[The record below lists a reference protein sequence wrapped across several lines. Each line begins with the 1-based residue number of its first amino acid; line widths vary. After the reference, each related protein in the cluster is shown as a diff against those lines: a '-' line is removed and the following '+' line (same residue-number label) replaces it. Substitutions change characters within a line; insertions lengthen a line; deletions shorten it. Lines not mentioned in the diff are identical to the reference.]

1 MGNENAANLIDRILA
16 DAQAAADKIL
26 ADAEASASGIRES
39 RDAEIAKK
47 AEQTERERRQQISV
61 ILNGCRTRAEL
72 DGRKETL
79 RAKRAL
85 LDRVFSEAYAN
96 MLALPSEKRI
106 ALFRSILQREAKEND
121 VVAPAEADRDA
132 VAKAISALP
141 FTVTLSEKNADTD
154 AGFILYGDGYEK
166 DCSMKAILRELRDA
180 EETNVAKILFR

>member
-1 MGNENAANLIDRILA
+1 MGNESAANLIDRIIA
-16 DAQAAADKIL
+16 DANAAADKIL

-47 AEQTERERRQQISV
+47 AEQTERKRKQQISV

-85 LDRVFSEAYAN
+85 IDSVFTEAYQR
-96 MLALPSEKRI
+96 MLTLSNEKRE
-106 ALFRSILQREAKEND
+106 ALFRSIIFREAKDND
-121 VVAPAEADRDA
+121 VVAPAAVDREVLRKVIA
-132 VAKAISALP
+132 ALP
-141 FTVTLSEKNADTD
+141 FYVKLSEKDANAE

>member
-1 MGNENAANLIDRILA
+1 MGNESAANLIDRIIA
-16 DAQAAADKIL
+16 DANAAADKIL

-47 AEQTERERRQQISV
+47 AEQTDKERRQKISV

-79 RAKRAL
+79 RAKRVL
-85 LDRVFSEAYAN
+85 IDGVFTGAYHR
-96 MLALPSEKRI
+96 MLALSNEKRE
-106 ALFRSILQREAKEND
+106 ALFRSILQKEAKEND
-121 VVAPAEADRDA
+121 VVAPAAVDREVLRKVIA
-132 VAKAISALP
+132 ALP
-141 FTVTLSEKNADTD
+141 FTVELSEKDANAE

>member
-16 DAQAAADKIL
+16 DAKEAADKVL

-47 AEQTERERRQQISV
+47 AEQFGKERDQQIAV

-72 DGRKETL
+72 DGRKDTL

-85 LDRVFSEAYAN
+85 LDGVFTEAYHR
-96 MLALPSEKRI
+96 MLALSNEKRE
-106 ALFRSILQREAKEND
+106 ALFLSILKKEAKEGD
-121 VVAPAEADRDA
+121 TLIPAKVDRPVIERAAEKLPFSVKLSETDSDAEA
-132 VAKAISALP
+132 
-141 FTVTLSEKNADTD
+141 
-154 AGFILYGDGYEK
+154 GFVLAGDGYEK

>member
-1 MGNENAANLIDRILA
+1 MGNESAANLIDRILA
-16 DAQAAADKIL
+16 DAKEAAGKVL

-39 RDAEIAKK
+39 RDAEIARK
-47 AEQTERERRQQISV
+47 AEQFDRERKQKINV

-72 DGRKETL
+72 DGRKDTL

-85 LDRVFSEAYAN
+85 LDAVFTETYAR
-96 MLALPSEKRI
+96 MLTLPSDRRE
-106 ALFRSILQREAKEND
+106 ALFLSILMKEAKAND
-121 VVAPAEADRDA
+121 TVSPAEADRA
-132 VAKAISALP
+132 VIEHAAARLP
-141 FTVTLSEKNADTD
+141 FSVHVSGKDANTE

>member
-1 MGNENAANLIDRILA
+1 MGNESAANLIDRILA
-16 DAQAAADKIL
+16 DAKEAADRIL
-26 ADAEASASGIRES
+26 ADAETSASGIRES

-47 AEQTERERRQQISV
+47 AEQTERERKQQIGV

-85 LDRVFSEAYAN
+85 LDGVFSEAYN
-96 MLALPSEKRI
+96 RMLALPNEKRE
-106 ALFRSILQREAKEND
+106 ALFRSILQKEANEND
-121 VVAPAEADRDA
+121 VVAPAKVDRE
-132 VAKAISALP
+132 VLKRTISGLP
-141 FTVTLSEKNADTD
+141 FSVKLAEKDADAE

>member
-1 MGNENAANLIDRILA
+1 MGNESAANLIDRIIA
-16 DAQAAADKIL
+16 DANAAADKIL

-39 RDAEIAKK
+39 RDAEIAQK
-47 AEQTERERRQQISV
+47 AEQTEKERKQQISV

-85 LDRVFSEAYAN
+85 LDSVFTEAYHR
-96 MLALPSEKRI
+96 MLALSNEKRE
-106 ALFRSILQREAKEND
+106 ALFRSILQREATEND
-121 VVAPAEADRDA
+121 AVAPASVDRS
-132 VAKAISALP
+132 VLKQAISTLP
-141 FTVTLSEKNADTD
+141 FPVKLSEKDADAE

>member
-1 MGNENAANLIDRILA
+1 MGNESAANLIDRIIA
-16 DAQAAADKIL
+16 DAKEAADRIL
-26 ADAEASASGIRES
+26 ADAETSASGIRES

-47 AEQTERERRQQISV
+47 AEQTEKEREQQISV

-79 RAKRAL
+79 RAKRTL
-85 LDRVFSEAYAN
+85 LDGVFTETYHR
-96 MLALPSEKRI
+96 MLAMSNEKRE

-121 VVAPAEADRDA
+121 SVAPAKVDRA
-132 VAKAISALP
+132 VLAKTLSTLP
-141 FTVTLSEKNADTD
+141 FSVKLSDKDADAE
-154 AGFILYGDGYEK
+154 AGFVLYGDGYEK

>member
-16 DAQAAADKIL
+16 DAKEAADKIL

-39 RDAEIAKK
+39 RDAEIAQR
-47 AEQTERERRQQISV
+47 AERTEKEREQQIGV

-85 LDRVFSEAYAN
+85 LDSVFTETYHR
-96 MLALPSEKRI
+96 MLALSNEKRE
-106 ALFRSILQREAKEND
+106 ALFRAIFLKEAKEND
-121 VVAPAEADRDA
+121 VVSPAKADRGVIA
-132 VAKAISALP
+132 HTIAALP
-141 FTVTLSEKNADTD
+141 FSVTLSEKDAEAE
-154 AGFILYGDGYEK
+154 AGFVLYGDGYEK
-166 DCSMKAILRELRDA
+166 DCSMKAILHELRNA